1 MDTTKRIAEIETAL
15 TKAERRVADVVV
27 RDPELV
33 AFRTVAA
40 VAERAGVGAAT
51 VVRFAARL
59 GVDGFGGLQQAVQA
73 DLSRRLRPAAE
84 RIRQH
89 TGPDLQQRHLALCL
103 ENVASTLQQL
113 DQHAV
118 GQVVDRAADT
128 SRRLGVLTGDASA
141 GVARQLVTDLQALRD
156 GVVLLEGSEVAL
168 GRQLATFAPD
178 DVVLAI
184 DLRRY
189 DRQVVQAVTQA
200 AGRGA
205 WVAAI
210 TDGPLSPLARHAHA
224 SLVVHADAVGPFDS
238 HVATLALSDLLVAL
252 VADRLRDHATS
263 RLDAAERMWRDHS
276 MLVDD

>member
-1 MDTTKRIAEIETAL
+1 VDTTSRIAEIEATL
-15 TKAERRVADVVV
+15 TRAERRVADVVV

-84 RIRQH
+84 RIRQQS
-89 TGPDLQQRHLALCL
+89 GPDLHQRHLALTL
-103 ENVASTLQQL
+103 ENVAATLQGL
-113 DQHAV
+113 DQSAL
-118 GQVVDRAADT
+118 GQLVDRLADPV
-128 SRRLGVLTGDASA
+128 RRIGVLTGDASA
-141 GVARQLVTDLQALRD
+141 GVAQQLVADLQALRD
-156 GVVLLEGSEVAL
+156 GVMLLHGSEVAV
-168 GRQLATFAPD
+168 GRHLAAFGD
-178 DVVLAI
+178 NDVVVAI

-189 DRQVVQAVTQA
+189 DRQVVQAVVNA

-205 WVAAI
+205 WVAAF
-210 TDGPLSPLARHAHA
+210 TDGPLSPLARHADA
-224 SLVVHADAVGPFDS
+224 TLVLHADAVGPFDS

-252 VADRLRDHATS
+252 VADRLRDQATA

-276 MLVDD
+276 MLMDE